1 MPCTIDGLVL
11 SSVPKIRFG
20 LVCDGESLSAWQNRC
35 IDKLLLSGAELSA
48 IIIDLQAA
56 VRRQTRLPLTY
67 RLLARLFSPR
77 IVHARSA
84 LRRSEYEI
92 VHATEGARASVDE
105 AALECLRRCNL
116 DFIMNFDEP
125 IDGLQ
130 DTARL
135 GVWSFVFADRP
146 ECDPE
151 LALFWSI
158 ADGDPVTTA
167 QLVRR
172 TGDALSA
179 SILREAAFR
188 TWRFSW
194 KRHAN
199 AVLSAAAEWPA
210 LECSAMAAGLTLTTA
225 SRRPISSG
233 PHPRMPTAIHVG
245 RFFAQT
251 VHAQVELLRRI
262 VFTHAEWNVGLMRG
276 SCATILAA
284 ETAPLEWLPSLDGGD
299 FLADP
304 FTLRRGQV
312 THILCERYDAKRK
325 KGEIAHIRIDPD
337 GTSSQP
343 MTIID
348 LPIHLSYP
356 FLIEQDEE
364 IYCVPEMSAA
374 REVGLFRAI
383 EFPNHWE
390 KVATLLSGFAA
401 VDSTIFQ
408 HEGRYW
414 LFCGRGDDDIY
425 LELFAFYSQ
434 TLQGPWFPHMRNP
447 VKMDVRSS
455 RPAGTPFTY
464 AGALYRPA
472 QDCSE
477 TYGSAIVLNHVL
489 SLTPEEFVE
498 EPVAEMR
505 PQQGDPYPAGLHTVS
520 FAGDLIVIDGL
531 RRRFGL
537 RQFFQQVAGVMSRAR
552 SSATRG

>member
-1 MPCTIDGLVL
+1 ML
-11 SSVPKIRFG
+11 SGVSKLRFG
-20 LVCDGESLSAWQNRC
+20 VVCDGGTLSAWQNRC
-35 IDKLLLSGAELSA
+35 VDKLLFSGAELSA
-48 IIIDLQAA
+48 IIVDLRPAVYLQA
-56 VRRQTRLPLTY
+56 RLPLTY
-67 RLLARLFSPR
+67 RLLARLFSSR
-77 IVHARSA
+77 FVHVRSP
-84 LRRSEYEI
+84 LNRNENEI
-92 VHATEGARASVDE
+92 VHATLEGAGASVDGAE
-105 AALECLRRCNL
+105 FERLCRCNL
-116 DFIMNFDEP
+116 DFIMNFGGP
-125 IDGLQ
+125 VDGLQ
-130 DTARL
+130 AAARL

-158 ADGDPVTTA
+158 ADRDPITTA

-172 TGDALSA
+172 TGSRLAGSV
-179 SILREAAFR
+179 LREAAFR

-194 KRHAN
+194 TRHVN

-210 LECSAMAAGLTLTTA
+210 RECLAMAAGLPPTDT
-225 SRRPISSG
+225 SRRPLSAG
-233 PHPRMPTAIHVG
+233 PHPRKPTAFHVG

-251 VHAQVELLRRI
+251 VAAQVDLLRRLL
-262 VFTHAEWNVGLMRG
+262 FTYAEWNVGLMRG
-276 SCATILAA
+276 SCATILAN
-284 ETAPLEWLPSLDGGD
+284 ETAPVKWLPPLDGGD

-304 FTLRRGQV
+304 FTLRRGEV

-325 KGEIAHIRIDPD
+325 KGEIAHVRIDPD
-337 GTSSQP
+337 GTSSQLR
-343 MTIID
+343 TIID
-348 LPIHLSYP
+348 LPLHLSYP
-356 FLIEQDEE
+356 FVIEQDEE

-383 EFPNHWE
+383 EFPSRWE

-401 VDSTIFQ
+401 VDSTIFH

-434 TLQGPWFPHMRNP
+434 TLQGPWLPHMRNP

-477 TYGSAIVLNHVL
+477 TYGSGIVLNHVL
-489 SLTPEEFVE
+489 SLTPEEFTE
-498 EPVAEMR
+498 KPVAEMR
-505 PQQGDPYPAGLHTVS
+505 PQQNDRYPAGLHTVS
-520 FAGDLIVIDGL
+520 FAGDFIVIDGL
-531 RRRFGL
+531 RRRFGV
-537 RQFFQQVAGVMSRAR
+537 RQFVQRVAGIMNRV
-552 SSATRG
+552 G